1 MKKKVYDVAT
11 GQTEILDWTAEEIAS
26 HHIGYGSIAEKN
38 IAYKLEKIRNLR
50 LQKLQETDF
59 WVMRGNMTDAQS
71 TYRQNLR
78 DIPQDFSTEEQ
89 YDLLLARDIDGN
101 LTHSI
106 WSKP

>member
-26 HHIGYGSIAEKN
+26 HHIGYASIAEKN
-38 IAYKLEKIRNLR
+38 TAYKLEKIKNLR

-59 WVMRGNMTDAQS
+59 WVMRGNMTDVQT
-71 TYRQNLR
+71 TYRQKLR
-78 DIPQDFSTEEQ
+78 DIPAD
-89 YDLLLARDIDGN
+89 YDSSKYDELLNRDTDGN
-101 LTHSI
+101 LTHSV

>member
-38 IAYKLEKIRNLR
+38 TAYKLEKIRNLR
-50 LQKLQETDF
+50 LEKLQETDF
-59 WVMRGNMTDAQS
+59 WVMRGNISEAQT
-71 TYRQNLR
+71 TYRQKLR
-78 DIPQDFSTEEQ
+78 DIPAD
-89 YDLLLARDIDGN
+89 YDSAKYDELLNRDTDGN
-101 LTHSI
+101 LTHSV

>member
-38 IAYKLEKIRNLR
+38 TAYKLEKIRNLR
-50 LQKLQETDF
+50 LEKLQETDF
-59 WVMRGNMTDAQS
+59 WVMRGNISEAQT

-78 DIPQDFSTEEQ
+78 NIPQDYSEAD
-89 YDLLLARDIDGN
+89 YDDLLATDEQGN
-101 LTHSI
+101 LTHTV
-106 WSKP
+106 WEKP

>member
-26 HHIGYGSIAEKN
+26 HHIGYASIAEKN
-38 IAYKLEKIRNLR
+38 TAYKLEKIKNLR
-50 LQKLQETDF
+50 LEKLQETDF
-59 WVMRGNMTDAQS
+59 WVLRGDITDEQKL
-71 TYRQNLR
+71 YRKNLR
-78 DIPQDFSTEEQ
+78 DIPAN
-89 YDLLLARDIDGN
+89 YDSSKYDELLATDSDGK